1 MPDDQIAQNR
11 KVYGDKFAAA
21 RAYFRE
27 SSQLLSPP
35 VTRAAYSDRMAWIL
49 ASMSQVA
56 YDQFDIDVEARELFV
71 AKLEG
76 GGFKLIKTFNSKET
90 DTQAFLAVSDDFAVL
105 AFRGTEVAK
114 KVDIETDAI
123 AVKMSTLQGEVHKGF
138 AKAYASIEP
147 DIEAQIKVLQDIP
160 LYITGHS
167 LGAALAT
174 VCTQRLEHT
183 PEFQERIAACYT
195 YGSPRVGDSHF
206 DMDFKSPIYRV
217 VNTTDIVTVVP
228 LLAMGYVHVGDVRYL
243 GRQPGDMKRGI
254 PILRRIFYF
263 LITLLRLFGPLVGDH
278 AISEYRR
285 KLEAIAQKRN
295 PTIQHRQYTQ

>member
-1 MPDDQIAQNR
+1 MVDNQIEQNR
-11 KVYGDKFAAA
+11 KIYADKLATAN
-21 RAYFRE
+21 AYFQD
-27 SSQLLSPP
+27 SSKLLSPP
-35 VTRAAYSDRMAWIL
+35 IKRAAYSDRMAWIL
-49 ASMSQVA
+49 ASMAQLA
-56 YDQFDIDVEARELFV
+56 YDQFDIDIEARQMFI

-90 DTQAFLAVSDDFAVL
+90 DTQAFLAANDDFAVL

-114 KVDIETDAI
+114 KVDMLTDVSAI
-123 AVKMSTLQGEVHKGF
+123 KISTLQGEVHKGF
-138 AKAYASIEP
+138 SVAYASVEM
-147 DIEAQIKVLQDIP
+147 DIGNQIMILKDIP

-183 PEFQERIAACYT
+183 PAFQERIAACYT

-206 DMDFKSPIYRV
+206 DMEFKSPIYRV

-228 LLAMGYVHVGDVRYL
+228 LLFMGYIHVGDVRYL
-243 GRQPGDMKRGI
+243 GRVAGEYKRGI
-254 PILRRIFYF
+254 PITRRIFYF
-263 LITLLRLFGPLVGDH
+263 LQTVLKLFAPLVGDH
-278 AISEYRR
+278 AITEYRR

-295 PTIQHRQYTQ
+295 ISKRDE